1 MIKCLPLSVIGE
13 RLQLLREQCNFS
25 IEQLADFLE
34 IDQQEYTEIEQ
45 GIKPLNTV
53 QLEKLCYLYLINE
66 DDLIYKK
73 DYKPVC
79 RHRWNYDRQG

>member
-1 MIKCLPLSVIGE
+1 MSKCLPLSVIGE

-45 GIKPLNTV
+45 GIKPLDSV
-53 QLEKLCYLYLINE
+53 QVEKLCYLYLINE

-73 DYKPVC
+73 DYIPQC
-79 RHRWNYDRQG
+79 RHRWNYDR